1 MNLRHLTDKVLLAD
15 TKRLAGK
22 EREIT
27 LQILHH
33 LKEIERRRLYSEL
46 GFNSIFDYAI
56 IELGYSNGSASRRI
70 QAARSLKEL
79 PSLERKVLTGELNL
93 SNIASAGT
101 LFRNEN
107 IEKPEEKKAILKELE
122 GKTSREG
129 EKILLGFQSHPE
141 IPKEKVKQT
150 TSEITTVKFNF
161 SQATMKEFSELKNL
175 LAHHRLNNDEL
186 FLKIFKTAKNS
197 ILNEKFH
204 LNSKSSPAPV
214 SPGVNRRYI
223 PAGVKK
229 AVFERD
235 NGKCKKCGSS
245 RLLQYDHIIPFS
257 QGGTTTAENLRLL
270 CFGCNQRSG
279 IAGRVINKAQ

>member
-1 MNLRHLTDKVLLAD
+1 MDLRHLTDKVLLAE

-33 LKEIERRRLYSEL
+33 LKEIEKRKLFSEL
-46 GFNSIFDYAI
+46 GYNSIFDYAI
-56 IELGYSNGSASRRI
+56 IELGYSHGSASRRI
-70 QAARSLKEL
+70 QAARLLKEL
-79 PSLERKVLTGELNL
+79 PSIEKKVLTGELNL

-107 IEKPEEKKAILKELE
+107 IEKPEDKKAILKELE

-129 EKILLGFQSHPE
+129 EKILLGFQSNPE
-141 IPKEKVKQT
+141 IPKEREKQT
-150 TSEITTVKFNF
+150 TPEITTVKFNF
-161 SQATMKEFSELKNL
+161 STDTMIEFKEVKNL
-175 LAHHRLNNDEL
+175 LSHHRLNNDEL
-186 FLKIFKTAKNS
+186 FRKVFKLAKNS
-197 ILNEKFH
+197 ILNDRFK

-214 SPGVNRRYI
+214 SPGVNSRYI
-223 PAGVKK
+223 PAALKK

-235 NGKCKKCGSS
+235 KGKCCKCGRT
-245 RLLQYDHIIPFS
+245 RLIQIDHVVPYS
-257 QGGTTTAENLRLL
+257 HGGKNSIENLRLL

-279 IAGRVINKAQ
+279 IAGRIINKAQ